1 MSNKPAQQMTASERA
16 GFLEEAKIHG
26 VLETCRTYGITNATY
41 YAWLERYQ
49 QGGVEALAPKERKSA
64 HTAELQTLRR
74 ENDRLK
80 RLLAEKELILDIKDA
95 LLKKTSQRL
104 NNVEQSPKTL

>member
-1 MSNKPAQQMTASERA
+1 MPNKPAQQMTSSERA
-16 GFLEEAKIHG
+16 AFLEEAKTNG
-26 VLETCRTYGITNATY
+26 VLETCRTHGITSATY

-49 QGGVEALAPKERKSA
+49 HGGIEALARNEKKSDDR
-64 HTAELQTLRR
+64 AELIALRR

-80 RLLAEKELILDIKDA
+80 RLLAEKEIALDIKDA

-104 NNVEQSPKTL
+104 NSAQLSPKPL